1 MIKIKFLNQ
10 ENIFTGIECSGHS
23 GYSQRGSDIICA
35 GVSALMNALALGL
48 DNIAEIVIN
57 RSKALMRVTWPVQES
72 ERIAILTH
80 TIKESLEA
88 IAKDNPK
95 YVKIQSE
102 VN

>member
-1 MIKIKFLNQ
+1 
-10 ENIFTGIECSGHS
+10 
-23 GYSQRGSDIICA
+23 
-35 GVSALMNALALGL
+35 MNALVLGL
-48 DNIAEIVIN
+48 EGAAEIIIN
-57 RSKALMRVTWPVQES
+57 RSEALMRVTWPVQES

>member
-1 MIKIKFLNQ
+1 
-10 ENIFTGIECSGHS
+10 
-23 GYSQRGSDIICA
+23 
-35 GVSALMNALALGL
+35 MNALALGL

-88 IAKDNPK
+88 LAKDNPK